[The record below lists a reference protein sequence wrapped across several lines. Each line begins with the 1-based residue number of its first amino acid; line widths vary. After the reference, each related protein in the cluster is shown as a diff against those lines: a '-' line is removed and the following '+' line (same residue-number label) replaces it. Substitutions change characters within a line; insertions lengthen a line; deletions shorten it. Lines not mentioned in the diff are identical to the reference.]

1 MYLILSFLL
10 FSTLT
15 NLAPKT
21 HSRVGTKAYPPA
33 NSDGGN
39 GSNGGNGSGHAPPA
53 NFHTRLSGLMAQ
65 SSSSSEPR
73 NEPQNFTGTSS
84 LNNDP
89 VGAPVLAFSEL
100 ALEGDD
106 EMEDEP
112 LFVGNPRNS
121 GGLSSTGHEVHRCI
135 LVFSC
140 MLVCCINLRVCIC

>member
-1 MYLILSFLL
+1 MYSVLSFLL

-15 NLAPKT
+15 NLAPNT
-21 HSRVGTKAYPPA
+21 QSRVGTKAYPPA

-53 NFHTRLSGLMAQ
+53 NFHTRLSGLMDLC
-65 SSSSSEPR
+65 SPR
-73 NEPQNFTGTSS
+73 NSTGTSS
-84 LNNDP
+84 SNNDP
-89 VGAPVLAFSEL
+89 VGASAQAFSEL

-106 EMEDEP
+106 EMDDEP
-112 LFVGNPRNS
+112 VFVENPRGS